1 MELVKYNVARKAII
15 EASNVDEVKQIM
27 DKSEAMR
34 VYARQAK
41 DFEMLNR
48 ASEIRIRAERRLGEM
63 LKAQKEAGLMNKGAS
78 EPNTNRGTTQSQG
91 DTASPPTLADIGISK
106 SMSSRA
112 QATASI
118 PELEFETIVSEYHD
132 SQKELTSN
140 TVRKLAIA
148 SKCAEINEFSTALPE
163 GKYQV
168 IYADPPWR
176 YEHVKTTSRA
186 IENQYPTMEL
196 DDICDLPVSD
206 LAADDSVLY
215 LWATSPKLAESMRVI
230 EDWGFIYRTCA
241 VWDKKKIGM
250 GYYFRQQHE
259 LLLVAAKGK
268 LSTPAPSDRKPSVF
282 SFKRGE
288 HSAKPVEVIEMLNS
302 MYPDRSKIELFCRN
316 SQPGWNAWGNQSG
329 L

>member
-1 MELVKYNVARKAII
+1 MELVKYDMARKAII

-63 LKAQKEAGLMNKGAS
+63 LKAQKEAGLMAKPSGSNQY
-78 EPNTNRGTTQSQG
+78 EDRSQG
-91 DTASPPTLADIGISK
+91 DTDPLTLADMGISK

-118 PELEFETIVSEYHD
+118 PELEFETIVSEHHN

-186 IENQYPTMEL
+186 VENQYPTMEL

-241 VWDKKKIGM
+241 IWDKKKIGM

-268 LSTPAPSDRKPSVF
+268 LPTPSPSDRKPSVF